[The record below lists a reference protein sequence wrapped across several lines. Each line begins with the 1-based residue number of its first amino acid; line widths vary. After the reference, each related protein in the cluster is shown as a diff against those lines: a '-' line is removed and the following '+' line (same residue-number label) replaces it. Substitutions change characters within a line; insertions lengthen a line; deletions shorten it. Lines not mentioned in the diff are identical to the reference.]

1 MDPVQCGLPW
11 CPRIGASLSLN
22 VQSISTANMCFL
34 TSDQTLFE
42 HQFISFRQVLFGQR
56 GKENEQSS
64 IDRLALAGQSHTS
77 DKGIPRHLP
86 RATEL
91 GVPYLRPKGR
101 AFYPLS
107 FYCLRMATAVSLKAL
122 S

>member
-1 MDPVQCGLPW
+1 EAK
-11 CPRIGASLSLN
+11 R
-22 VQSISTANMCFL
+22 
-34 TSDQTLFE
+34 
-42 HQFISFRQVLFGQR
+42 
-56 GKENEQSS
+56 KNEQSS

-86 RATEL
+86 RAAEL
-91 GVPYLRPKGR
+91 CVPYLRLKGK

-107 FYCLRMATAVSLKAL
+107 FYQLKMATAVSVKAL

>member
-34 TSDQTLFE
+34 MSDQTVFLN
-42 HQFISFRQVLFGQR
+42 ISSFPFTKCFSDREAKRMNNQQDRAILVTRAFQGTCPEL
-56 GKENEQSS
+56 QSW
-64 IDRLALAGQSHTS
+64 
-77 DKGIPRHLP
+77 
-86 RATEL
+86 
-91 GVPYLRPKGR
+91 V

>member
-34 TSDQTLFE
+34 MSDQTVFLN
-42 HQFISFRQVLFGQR
+42 ISSFPFAKCFSDREAKRMNNQVLT
-56 GKENEQSS
+56 
-64 IDRLALAGQSHTS
+64 DW
-77 DKGIPRHLP
+77 HLP

-91 GVPYLRPKGR
+91 GVPYLRLKGR